1 MQSSWVSL
9 AFRSLVVPSFAA
21 FAVFLN
27 AGLGEAQTFR
37 FQLQPLCDT
46 VVLTF
51 VPSASSS
58 VLGVV
63 GYDDNCGQDPRSPI
77 SGTAIVNPDGSV
89 TMGFTTSLP
98 FSVYERTDVGLQTNV
113 EIPAN
118 SFSGVWRDDDGYT
131 GTFQFD
137 LLDQKSG

>member
-9 AFRSLVVPSFAA
+9 VFRSLVVPSFAA

-27 AGLGEAQTFR
+27 AGLGEAQTLR

-51 VPSASSS
+51 VPSASPS

-63 GYDDNCGQDPRSPI
+63 GYDDNCGQNPRSPI

-89 TMGFTTSLP
+89 TIGFTTSLP
-98 FSVYERTDVGLQTNV
+98 FSVYERPDVGLQTNV

-118 SFSGVWRDDDGYT
+118 SFSGVWRDDDGNT
-131 GTFQFD
+131 GKFQFD